1 MRAIILLI
9 SVEKNQQYSLF
20 SPNRESA
27 ILLTNKSFD
36 FNPDLNQWL
45 KCHYHRILN
54 SGHSLLH

>member
-36 FNPDLNQWL
+36 FNPDLNQ
-45 KCHYHRILN
+45 
-54 SGHSLLH
+54 